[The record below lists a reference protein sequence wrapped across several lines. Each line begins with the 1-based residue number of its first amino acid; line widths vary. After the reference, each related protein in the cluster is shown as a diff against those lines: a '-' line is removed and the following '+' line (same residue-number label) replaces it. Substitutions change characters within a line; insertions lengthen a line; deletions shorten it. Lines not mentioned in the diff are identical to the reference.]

1 MFRLPIRFR
10 IERSKMQKKTAAKQ
24 NETII
29 GITALY
35 CRLSRDDGAEGE
47 SNSIANQKKLLAK
60 YAKEHGFTNTKFYV
74 DDGYTG
80 TNFNRPGFQ
89 QMLEDMEMGYI
100 STVIVKD
107 SSRFGRNYL
116 EVGQY
121 TDYYFPEHNIRFIA
135 INDCIDSDNG
145 EDDFSAFRNVM
156 NEMYAKD
163 ISRKVRSSHRLRGN
177 AGEPL
182 APPPYG
188 YVKDPE
194 NKKKWIIDPDAAEV
208 VRRIFRLCIEGNGN
222 ETIARILQDD
232 KVLVPQAYWQS
243 KGMSRGGKK
252 TQPNPYKWCKT
263 TIAKMLEQQEYC
275 GDIINFKSYSKSFRN
290 KTRVENPK
298 ENWAI
303 FKDVHEPIIDR
314 ETWER
319 VQELTKNSKRRKP
332 KNENVKKSIFTNLLY
347 CGDCGHKLWFNINK
361 QNPSIRFYSCSN
373 YKGLRGTCESTH
385 YVREDSLEQV
395 VKMELFKLAT
405 YLDHDENAFAE
416 LLEHKSN
423 KDSMAER
430 KSAESALAAATAR
443 SRELLRLY
451 ERVYEDNVNGKVTDD
466 WFMRLSHKYEVE
478 QEELKKQM
486 FDLKNKLE
494 RLDTAQN
501 SSGNFIRAIRKFM
514 TMQTLTPIVLQELID
529 KIDVFTI
536 EGTGK
541 NRTQRL
547 VIHYRF
553 VGCIDLLS
561 IVPKHTYKLD
571 SRQGVAIEYLPSA
584 V

>member
-1 MFRLPIRFR
+1 
-10 IERSKMQKKTAAKQ
+10 MQKKTAAKQ

-194 NKKKWIIDPDAAEV
+194 NKKKWIIDPDAAEI

-263 TIAKMLEQQEYC
+263 TIARMLEQQEYC

-319 VQELTKNSKRRKP
+319 VQGLTKNSKRRKP

-430 KSAESALAAATAR
+430 KAAESALAAATAR
-443 SRELLRLY
+443 SQELLRLY

-478 QEELKKQM
+478 QEELKKKM

-529 KIDVFTI
+529 KIEVFPI

-553 VGCIDLLS
+553 VGCIDLPS

>member
-47 SNSIANQKKLLAK
+47 SNSIANQKKLLSK

-135 INDCIDSDNG
+135 INDCIDSENG

-194 NKKKWIIDPDAAEV
+194 NKKKWIIDPDAAEI

-232 KVLVPQAYWQS
+232 KILVPQAYWQS

-252 TQPNPYKWCKT
+252 TQANPYKWCKT
-263 TIAKMLEQQEYC
+263 TIGKMLALREYT
-275 GDIINFKSYSKSFRN
+275 GDIVNFKTYSKSFKN
-290 KTRVENPK
+290 KTRIPNAEENMV
-298 ENWAI
+298 I

-314 ETWER
+314 
-319 VQELTKNSKRRKP
+319 
-332 KNENVKKSIFTNLLY
+332 
-347 CGDCGHKLWFNINK
+347 
-361 QNPSIRFYSCSN
+361 
-373 YKGLRGTCESTH
+373 
-385 YVREDSLEQV
+385 
-395 VKMELFKLAT
+395 
-405 YLDHDENAFAE
+405 
-416 LLEHKSN
+416 
-423 KDSMAER
+423 
-430 KSAESALAAATAR
+430 
-443 SRELLRLY
+443 
-451 ERVYEDNVNGKVTDD
+451 
-466 WFMRLSHKYEVE
+466 
-478 QEELKKQM
+478 
-486 FDLKNKLE
+486 
-494 RLDTAQN
+494 DT
-501 SSGNFIRAIRKFM
+501 
-514 TMQTLTPIVLQELID
+514 
-529 KIDVFTI
+529 
-536 EGTGK
+536 
-541 NRTQRL
+541 
-547 VIHYRF
+547 
-553 VGCIDLLS
+553 
-561 IVPKHTYKLD
+561 
-571 SRQGVAIEYLPSA
+571 
-584 V
+584 

>member
-1 MFRLPIRFR
+1 
-10 IERSKMQKKTAAKQ
+10 MQKKTAAKQ

-135 INDCIDSDNG
+135 INDCIDSENG

-208 VRRIFRLCIEGNGN
+208 VQRIFRLCIEGNGN

-405 YLDHDENAFAE
+405 YLDHDETAFAE
-416 LLEHKSN
+416 LLEHKTN
-423 KDSMAER
+423 KDALAER
-430 KSAESALAAATAR
+430 KAAESALAAATAR
-443 SRELLRLY
+443 SQELLRLY

-494 RLDTAQN
+494 CLDTAQN
-501 SSGNFIRAIRKFM
+501 SSGSFIRAIRKFM

-529 KIDVFTI
+529 KIEVFPI

-553 VGCIDLLS
+553 VGCIDLPS

>member
-1 MFRLPIRFR
+1 
-10 IERSKMQKKTAAKQ
+10 MQKKTAAKQ

-188 YVKDPE
+188 YVKDPT
-194 NKKKWIIDPDAAEV
+194 NKKKWIIDPDAAEI

-243 KGMSRGGKK
+243 KGMSRGGKN

-405 YLDHDENAFAE
+405 YLDHDEDAFAE

-430 KSAESALAAATAR
+430 KAAESALAAATAR
-443 SRELLRLY
+443 SQELLRLY
-451 ERVYEDNVNGKVTDD
+451 EMVYEDNVNGKVTDD

-486 FDLKNKLE
+486 FDLKNKIE

-501 SSGNFIRAIRKFM
+501 SSGSFIRAIRKFM

-529 KIDVFTI
+529 KIEVFPI

-553 VGCIDLLS
+553 VGCIDLPS

>member
-1 MFRLPIRFR
+1 
-10 IERSKMQKKTAAKQ
+10 MQKKTAAKQ
-24 NETII
+24 NETVI

-100 STVIVKD
+100 STIIVKD

-194 NKKKWIIDPDAAEV
+194 NKKKWIVDPDAAEV
-208 VRRIFRLCIEGNGN
+208 VQRIFRLCIEGNGN

-405 YLDHDENAFAE
+405 YLDHDEDAFAE

-430 KSAESALAAATAR
+430 KAAESALAAATAR
-443 SRELLRLY
+443 SQELLRLY

-478 QEELKKQM
+478 QDELKKQM

-501 SSGNFIRAIRKFM
+501 SSGSFIRAIRKFM

-529 KIDVFTI
+529 KIEVFPI
-536 EGTGK
+536 EGAGK

-547 VIHYRF
+547 VIYYRF
-553 VGCIDLLS
+553 VGCIDLPS